1 MSQTVEQITSILKYS
16 AIKMLPGVFGLITLP
31 LVILYLGLE
40 DYGRYSILQAYTLLV
55 VAVGSALVTQPMYRY
70 LSSAPDDQSKFSC
83 MVIMV
88 SAIASSLTL
97 ATVWLYSK
105 SFVYASG
112 MSLFSLLAILY
123 AYTAVLFQLDGA
135 IAKLAYIEFLRVGL
149 FFTLVVGGESYI
161 GSLTIAQVI
170 YASVVSYATP
180 MLFYMPTIKFEM
192 PKLPWL
198 RERFLYGL
206 NGAVWLLIAGA
217 PWLVGKAMID
227 SAAGSLALG
236 QFSAISDIF
245 YRGFGM
251 INSAVVMSVFPL
263 LSREW
268 DSGNLGA
275 VRRIYFLGL
284 VVYLAL
290 SAASY
295 FALCMLF
302 WFFPEYFGDFDLLTG
317 STLLLIVACIIWQIL
332 SLTHK
337 RIELAL
343 RVKENTKNI
352 LISFVIFQVMAYGSV
367 YHSSYDAISA
377 VASAIIVS
385 GLYYALKSLMYRERY
400 TG

>member
-1 MSQTVEQITSILKYS
+1 
-16 AIKMLPGVFGLITLP
+16 
-31 LVILYLGLE
+31 
-40 DYGRYSILQAYTLLV
+40 
-55 VAVGSALVTQPMYRY
+55 
-70 LSSAPDDQSKFSC
+70 
-83 MVIMV
+83 
-88 SAIASSLTL
+88 
-97 ATVWLYSK
+97 
-105 SFVYASG
+105 

-284 VVYLAL
+284 IVYLAL

-302 WFFPEYFGDFDLLTG
+302 WFFPEFFGDFDLLTG